1 MDSNHQ
7 FGLPYHAVTI
17 PASLKTRNNFNA
29 HSARR
34 TLRFRSHSPKE
45 LPASRVDKWHN
56 DRSLPRHPKV
66 LPPGQK
72 LRDAVDLVVMAAV
85 WKREHFAQEVGM
97 PVGVFG
103 AMDLPG
109 LELRRLRRLS
119 IHLVAA

>member
-45 LPASRVDKWHN
+45 LPASRVDT
-56 DRSLPRHPKV
+56 
-66 LPPGQK
+66 
-72 LRDAVDLVVMAAV
+72 VDLVVMAAV

-109 LELRRLRRLS
+109 LELRRLRRHS